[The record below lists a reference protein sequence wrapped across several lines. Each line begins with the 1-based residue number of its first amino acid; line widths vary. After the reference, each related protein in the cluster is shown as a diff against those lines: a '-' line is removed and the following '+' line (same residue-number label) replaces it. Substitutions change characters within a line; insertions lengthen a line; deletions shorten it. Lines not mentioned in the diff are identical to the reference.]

1 VYYIPREVAPPPQ
14 KKLSR
19 ITVLRRQGGSDARRV
34 YLILSYRVSGGE
46 DNQRVSGKLAVPKCR
61 SNAQVSL
68 GHTVVS
74 KCCKDHA
81 WYPARLVPSRDTEPR

>member
-1 VYYIPREVAPPPQ
+1 MYYIPREVAPPP
-14 KKLSR
+14 KKTEPDNCSEKARGLGRSKR
-19 ITVLRRQGGSDARRV
+19 GKRRG
-34 YLILSYRVSGGE
+34 
-46 DNQRVSGKLAVPKCR
+46 DNQRVSGKLAVPKLQCR